1 MSDNKQKLGK
11 LARKVKEVLASDLA
25 DRLRKTEITA
35 HDLFMLCRR
44 AEYAISRG
52 RHADA
57 AEILSHAT
65 RIAARI
71 GIEDKPIR
79 ALDANGGEL

>member
-52 RHADA
+52 RVADA
-57 AEILSHAT
+57 GEILSHAT

-79 ALDANGGEL
+79 TLKSGDQP

>member
-1 MSDNKQKLGK
+1 VNGNKKNLGK
-11 LARKVKEVLASDLA
+11 LVRKVKDGITSDLS

-79 ALDANGGEL
+79 TLKSGD